1 MALDRKIN
9 LGLGLQVALEA
20 IRMLERMEL
29 ETMAVILIGLLIT
42 PFILGSL
49 WSLGITVMWQLIS
62 LGFKAGIMLFT
73 VCSLY
78 LSCLKFKS
86 AFNLKKG
93 MTSGEIFEGFGK
105 PTKEE
110 SRPKCTL
117 MDLVLSVF
125 YQTGLRLPSFV
136 WDPLMELCLRRAKN
150 VEDQKMRREMQLPQL
165 MDADPQSLTQAVQ
178 FGLMSS
184 PIGNYLPGRM
194 FTPMNV
200 DLTIT
205 GTRFPFTSH
214 VSEEDADTD
223 TGSVERMEND
233 DVFVFDTRSE
243 DSATDVPA
251 TKSTRRR
258 RSGLRAQ
265 AQKRKS
271 VRIAPKH

>member
-1 MALDRKIN
+1 MALDRKVN

-29 ETMAVILIGLLIT
+29 ETMAVILIGVLIT

-49 WSLGITVMWQLIS
+49 WSLGISVLWQLMS

-78 LSCLKFKS
+78 MSCLKFRS

-93 MTSGEIFEGFGK
+93 IRGEIFEGFGK
-105 PTKEE
+105 PKEE
-110 SRPKCTL
+110 FRPKCTL

-136 WDPLMELCLRRAKN
+136 WDPLMELCVRKAKKS
-150 VEDQKMRREMQLPQL
+150 EDSQMTLPQL
-165 MDADPQSLTQAVQ
+165 MEADSHSFTQAVK
-178 FGLMSS
+178 FGLMAS
-184 PIGNYLPGRM
+184 PLGSYLPGKM
-194 FTPMNV
+194 FTPNNDNFSV
-200 DLTIT
+200 T
-205 GTRFPFTSH
+205 GKLFPFTSQPSDDD
-214 VSEEDADTD
+214 VDTD
-223 TGSVERMEND
+223 TGSVGRMDND
-233 DVFVFDTRSE
+233 EDVFVFDTHTE
-243 DSATDVPA
+243 DSSTDVPA

-265 AQKRKS
+265 PQKRKS